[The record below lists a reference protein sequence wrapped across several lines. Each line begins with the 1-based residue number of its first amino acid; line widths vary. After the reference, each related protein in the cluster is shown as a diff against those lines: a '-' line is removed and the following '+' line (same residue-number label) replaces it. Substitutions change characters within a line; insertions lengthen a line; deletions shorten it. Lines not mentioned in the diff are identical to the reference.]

1 MKVVRTRCMGDC
13 AGHPRPARVMQ
24 NFTRRGSR
32 VEVIISRIPASVCP
46 ICGHTFLEEET
57 ARRIESLLRPFHGT
71 RGAVPVLPAA
81 KVYVDF
87 EEAGKGQKAA

>member
-1 MKVVRTRCMGDC
+1 MKVVRTRCTGDC
-13 AGHPRPARVMQ
+13 TGHPQPARVMQ

-46 ICGHTFLEEET
+46 ICGQTFLEEET

-71 RGAVPVLPAA
+71 RGAVPALPAA